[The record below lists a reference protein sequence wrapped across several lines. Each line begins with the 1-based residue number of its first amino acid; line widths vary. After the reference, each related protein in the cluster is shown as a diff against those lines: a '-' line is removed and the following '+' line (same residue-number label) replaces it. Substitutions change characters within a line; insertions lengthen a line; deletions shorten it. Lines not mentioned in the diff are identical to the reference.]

1 MAILRYMVL
10 VGTVLPILLSS
21 IVAQTGS
28 KLTAF
33 VAEARAHL
41 EEGKPEEALAA
52 VTSVLERDARHLEAL
67 ELLALASER
76 IDDLDQAVH
85 AWHRFF
91 ERLAVMAKSTV
102 PSKKR
107 RDLTAHLLELDPAA
121 EVYEKLREDH
131 IDELIALGKDYAK
144 RKDWLGA
151 LETFQM
157 VLGVDP
163 GNRVSA
169 GQLVSVRRSGGR
181 EVAVDDVYAGGDPL
195 AGSSAEEIADL
206 DAKHSGWD
214 RAHKK
219 STDNYRYRTNAGIT
233 VLETSAIAMEQMNRF
248 YRRFFHYKENGGNTP
263 KIEIRIFKNRQE
275 YLEFGTSPAKWSGG
289 QFTGDAVETYASG
302 QVGDESAIRSMYRT
316 LFHEAAHQF
325 VRLSGPGVPGWLNE
339 AYASFFEGCVILS
352 NGTVRWNQ
360 VPPGR
365 MFPLA
370 NRLEYGYMKSVE
382 EAGRGPDG
390 EFRTPPGA
398 PSLRMII
405 ENQYTWGPP
414 WYAPTWGLVY
424 FLYNYRDEQGLPI
437 YRAALHEYYE
447 SFATGK
453 EFEPATHFEEVVL
466 AGSPLSRV
474 QTVDELTPIWR
485 NWILELRDRETGRKN
500 SGDEIE
506 RFAQAAFERG
516 DLEQAREFYLEALED
531 RPMDA
536 ELLWG
541 AATVHEELKEK
552 PRAAAR
558 YRQFKR
564 VLDLEGQT
572 DDERYDQSAIKIRR
586 LDALATRQERLRAR
600 LADKGLALAR
610 DYESRAMPTMALE
623 ISRRLSAF
631 FSVPEALDYYRD
643 LAMRTGKSLARWKF
657 AYNESNLEGWSG
669 SQSVW
674 SPYGNVLRA
683 KWRDMDWPTAG
694 GIDTDMLIADLP
706 FDGDYSLE
714 AQLRIPADSEGAAL
728 GRLAG
733 LCFGVKSTV
742 FHGVFLLPDALDVVT
757 SRGGDWQVHGHDA
770 APIGHDWHTLR
781 IDVANKN
788 VDVYLDGLY
797 VRSLEFAN
805 SHVLRGGFGLICGTG
820 EVAFRNVRVL
830 ARDPN
835 DPAARVERE
844 IALKGVMADA
854 SKRMDGSFLGST
866 PPPLKTREWVQGE
879 KLDLKSAPSRPV
891 MLVFWS
897 PSQDQQVLTTGYLRH
912 LLEISAGS
920 DLETIVVCDWA
931 TEAQEVKDYLQ
942 AHPLPGVRVAI
953 DENGQTYDSFFVKAG
968 HHGYPRI
975 LLIDREGN
983 VQFEGSLGLPGGR
996 EWQEGDAVI
1005 VDLPLENLLN
1015 R

>member
-1 MAILRYMVL
+1 MAILRYLVP
-10 VGTVLPILLSS
+10 VGTVLPLLLPS
-21 IVAQTGS
+21 IAAQNGS
-28 KLTAF
+28 KLAGY

-41 EEGKPEEALAA
+41 EAGKPQEALTAIA
-52 VTSVLERDARHLEAL
+52 SALERDEHHLEAL
-67 ELLALASER
+67 ELLAMVSER
-76 IDDLDQAVH
+76 LDDTDQAVH

-91 ERLAVMAKSTV
+91 ERLSGMAKSTLS
-102 PSKKR
+102 SKKR
-107 RDLTAHLLELDPAA
+107 RELSAHLLELDPAA
-121 EVYEKLREDH
+121 GDYETLREDY
-131 IDELIALGKDYAK
+131 IEEVIVLGKDYAK

-163 GNRVSA
+163 ENRVSA

-195 AGSSAEEIADL
+195 AGSSAEEMAAL
-206 DAKHSGWD
+206 DAKHADWE

-219 STDNYRYRTNAGIT
+219 STDNYRYRTNAGVT

-248 YRRFFHYKENGGNTP
+248 YRRFFHYKENGGKTP
-263 KIEIRIFKNRQE
+263 KIEIRIFRSKKE
-275 YLEFGTSPAKWSGG
+275 YLEFGSSPAEWSAG
-289 QFTGDAVETYASG
+289 QFTGEAVETFTSG
-302 QVGDESAIRSMYRT
+302 QVGDESTIRSMYRT

-360 VPPGR
+360 APPGR
-365 MFPLA
+365 LFPLA
-370 NRLEYGYMKSVE
+370 NRLEYGYMQSVE
-382 EAGRGPDG
+382 EAKRAPDG
-390 EFRTPPGA
+390 KFKTPRGA

-405 ENQYTWGPP
+405 ESNYTWGPP

-424 FLYNYRDEQGLPI
+424 FLYNYRDEEGIPV

-447 SFATGK
+447 SFATGQ
-453 EFEPATHFEEVVL
+453 EFEPATHFEEIVL

-485 NWILELRDRETGRKN
+485 SWLLELRDRETGAKD
-500 SGDEIE
+500 SGDEVE
-506 RFAQAAFERG
+506 RFAIAAVERG
-516 DLEQAREFYLEALED
+516 DFEQARDFYLEALED

-541 AATVHEELKEK
+541 AATVHEELKET

-564 VLDLEGQT
+564 VLDLEGRT
-572 DDERYDQSAIKIRR
+572 DDDRYLESAVKIRR
-586 LDALATRQERLRAR
+586 LDPLAVRRERLEAR
-600 LADKGLALAR
+600 LAAKGLALAR
-610 DYESRAMPTMALE
+610 DYESRRIPTMALE
-623 ISRRLSAF
+623 VSRRLSAF
-631 FSVPEALDYYRD
+631 FSVSEALDYYRD
-643 LAMRTGKSLARWKF
+643 LAMRTGKSLARWKL
-657 AYNESNLEGWSG
+657 AYNESNLDGWSG
-669 SQSVW
+669 STSVW

-706 FDGDYSLE
+706 FDGDFSLE
-714 AQLRIPADSEGAAL
+714 AKLRIPATSDGAPL

-733 LCFGVKSTV
+733 LCFGVKSKDY
-742 FHGVFLLPDALDVVT
+742 HGVFLLPDALDVVT
-757 SRGGDWQVHGHDA
+757 SRSGEWQVHGHDA

-781 IDVANKN
+781 VDVADKN

-805 SHVLRGGFGLICGTG
+805 PHVLRGGFGLICGTG
-820 EVAFRNVRVL
+820 EVAFQDVRVL
-830 ARDPN
+830 VRDPN

-844 IALKGVMADA
+844 IALRGVMEDA
-854 SKRMDGSFLGST
+854 SKRMGGSFLGAN
-866 PPPLKTREWVQGE
+866 PPSLLLREWVQGAE
-879 KLDLKSAPSRPV
+879 LSLEDVRGRPA

-912 LLEISAGS
+912 LLDLSAGS
-920 DLETIVVCDWA
+920 DLETIAVCDWV
-931 TEAQEVKDYLQ
+931 TETQEVKDYLLE
-942 AHPLPGVRVAI
+942 HPLPGVRVAI
-953 DENGQTYDSFFVKAG
+953 DDNGQTYDSYFVKAG

-975 LLIDREGN
+975 LLIDRAGN

-1005 VDLPLENLLN
+1005 VDLPLRNLLN